1 MGATS
6 AGCADVS
13 KSLLQVFNRY
23 LLSGGEEKSVD
34 RIYEHLSG
42 RHAMSRCVFESSD
55 WKGESAPSAAAQA
68 TRLFYN
74 RASRARFEAA
84 LDESGA
90 GVALFHNIYP
100 VGSPSLYHA
109 ALERGV
115 PVVQYLHNFRPF
127 SVGGT
132 LYVNGRVCPDSLEGN
147 YATEVRAG
155 AWQNSVVKSAL
166 FALMLKMLHRSGW
179 LRSVKAWVAI
189 SDFVRDR
196 IVEAGLVPPE
206 RIHAIRHSWDPMSRA
221 PRTEDSGCY
230 LFLGRLVPEKGVTVL
245 LDAWDALRAR
255 LGDKTPV
262 VEIAGE
268 GPQEPVVQERTR
280 SNPFVRFV
288 GRIGGEGKAESL
300 RTCRALIAPSTW
312 WEPLGLVVYEAY
324 DYSKPVLAARS
335 GGLTEIVQPGT
346 TGLLHAPGDVDSL
359 VRDVLTMEGLPP
371 SLRMEWGAAGRAWL
385 LRETDASRWLDR
397 LDGIFAT
404 LG

>member
-1 MGATS
+1 
-6 AGCADVS
+6 
-13 KSLLQVFNRY
+13 
-23 LLSGGEEKSVD
+23 
-34 RIYEHLSG
+34 
-42 RHAMSRCVFESSD
+42 MSRCVFESSE
-55 WKGESAPSAAAQA
+55 WKGGSAPSAAAQA

-100 VGSPSLYHA
+100 VGSPSLYRA
-109 ALERGV
+109 ALERSV

-132 LYVNGRVCPDSLEGN
+132 LYVNGRVCPDSLGGD

-206 RIHAIRHSWDPMSRA
+206 RIHALRHSWDPMSRA
-221 PRTEDSGCY
+221 PHTEDSGCY
-230 LFLGRLVPEKGVTVL
+230 LFLGRLVSEKGVTVL
-245 LDAWDALRAR
+245 LDAWDALHAQ

-280 SNPFVRFV
+280 SNPFVRFL
-288 GRIGGEGKAESL
+288 GRIGGERKAESL
-300 RTCRALIAPSTW
+300 RRCRALIAPSTW

-335 GGLTEIVQPGT
+335 GGLTEIVQPGA
-346 TGLLHAPGDVDSL
+346 TGLLHAPGDVDGL
-359 VRDVLTMEGLPP
+359 VRDVLTIEGLPP

-397 LDGIFAT
+397 LDGIVAT